1 MTERLLSIS
10 AGLEAST
17 VTPGSTAP
25 EGSLTIPARLLC
37 AEAAP
42 GSKTKHAVITTA
54 EIRKFLKWTIAIPS
68 SDCSRTAMKRH
79 TFPNAGFSSGR
90 GRTLSQLFRGS
101 QVRVYMRADLNAG

>member
-1 MTERLLSIS
+1 MTERLPSIS

-25 EGSLTIPARLLC
+25 EASLTIPARLLC

-42 GSKTKHAVITTA
+42 GSKTKYAVITMA

-68 SDCSRTAMKRH
+68 SDLLAHRDEETH
-79 TFPNAGFSSGR
+79 FPKCWFFVRSGQNPIS
-90 GRTLSQLFRGS
+90 TLSR
-101 QVRVYMRADLNAG
+101 